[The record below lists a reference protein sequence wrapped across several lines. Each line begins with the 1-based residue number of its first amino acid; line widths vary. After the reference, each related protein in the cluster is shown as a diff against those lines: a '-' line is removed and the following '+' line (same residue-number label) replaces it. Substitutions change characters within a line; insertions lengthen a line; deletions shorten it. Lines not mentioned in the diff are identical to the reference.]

1 MKNLIVITGPTAV
14 GKTELSVRLAKKIG
28 GEIISAD
35 SMQVYKGMDIGTAK
49 ITEAEKEDVPHFLI
63 DEYEPDF
70 DFNVTVF
77 KERVMSC
84 IEDIRSRGHIPI
96 IAGGTGFYIQA
107 VLYDIDFKENDGE
120 DLIRKKYEYLLE
132 VEGKH
137 FLHKRLSD
145 VDSEY
150 AASVSE
156 NNVKKVIRALSFF
169 DVTGEKLSKHN
180 LTEREKTSPF
190 DFAYFVLTMDRE
202 RLYKRIDERVD
213 KMFDVG
219 LVDEVKALKDMG
231 LTKNMT
237 SMQGIGYKEVLAYLD
252 GEMSLEEAKEKVK
265 LNTRHFA
272 KRQMTWFKREKN
284 VIYVDREDDE
294 CFERILKEIE

>member
-145 VDSEY
+145 VDPEY

>member
-145 VDSEY
+145 VDPEY

-180 LTEREKTSPF
+180 LTEREKASPF

-252 GEMSLEEAKEKVK
+252 GKMSLEEAKEKVK